1 MTISIALVLSVLA
14 VAILLFVTE
23 WVSVDMVALLVLIS
37 LALTGLISH
46 TRALSGFSNP
56 AVVTI
61 AAVLVLSGGLIRTGV
76 AHRVGNQILRLAGDS
91 ELRLLVVIM
100 STVGF
105 LSGIMNN
112 IGVSAMMLP
121 VVLDLARRLGRS
133 PSKLLM
139 PLAFSSLLGGLTTLI
154 GTSPNILISGALN
167 DEGLPPFELLDFTP
181 LGVTVLLLGIVYLAL
196 VGRHLLPVRD
206 LALESAGQRGKVLK
220 GVYDFRK
227 HLFGLSLPQ
236 RSTLAGRSLEASRLG
251 LVLGFNVL
259 AIVRDSRTILAPAP
273 DSILRS
279 GDKLLVEGH
288 LEELDALQGWKH
300 FILESGRLVSE
311 KLISSAV
318 EFAEL
323 RVDRESNLTGSTLV
337 EAHFRQRFHVHVLGI
352 KRGGEN
358 RFSKLLEVPLEMG
371 DTLLIVGR
379 AQQVQNLT
387 EEKGFTSFQ
396 SLSTREVALRYKV
409 HRQLIGLCVP
419 KDSLLS
425 GRTLAESRLGDAF
438 DLTVLGVIRGNET
451 HFMPGPEEE
460 LRAEDT
466 LLVQG
471 KPEDLSTL
479 HALQNLEVDR
489 QIRPE
494 IEELESET
502 VGVGEVMLSPRT
514 TLAGMTLREMYFR
527 EKYGLTV
534 VALWREG
541 RAYQSNLRDMQVRF
555 GDVLLVYG
563 EREKLAMLGRE
574 PEFLMLTE
582 SVREVF
588 RDRKATLATIIELGV
603 LGSVFLGWLPIHI
616 AATSGAVLM
625 ILTGC
630 LTIDEAYRFIEWK
643 AVVLIGGML
652 SLGLAMQ
659 ETGAANLLAT
669 SVLGSLSSLGPAA
682 VLAGLF
688 LISSF
693 SAQVM
698 PTAAVAVLMS
708 PIALSSASNLGL
720 SPHALMMAVAVACSS
735 SFLSPV
741 GHPVNLLV
749 MGPGGYRFTDYM
761 KVGLPLLVLVL
772 IVTLVVLPIL
782 WPLTSG

>member
-1 MTISIALVLSVLA
+1 MTVSIALVLLVLGF
-14 VAILLFVTE
+14 AILLFVTE
-23 WVSVDMVALLVLIS
+23 WVSVDVVALLVLIS

-46 TRALSGFSNP
+46 TQALSGFSNP

-76 AHRVGNQILRLAGDS
+76 AHWIGLQILRLVGES
-91 ELRLLVVIM
+91 ELQLLVVIM
-100 STVGF
+100 STAGF

-112 IGVSAMMLP
+112 IAVLAMMLP

-154 GTSPNILISGALN
+154 GTSSNILISGALN
-167 DEGLPPFELLDFTP
+167 DKGLAAFELLDFTP
-181 LGVTVLLLGIVYLAL
+181 LGVIVLFLGIVYLVL
-196 VGRHLLPVRD
+196 IGRHLLPERG
-206 LALESAGQRGKVLK
+206 LARNSSSRTGKDLK

-227 HLFGLSLPQ
+227 HFFSLSLPQ
-236 RSTLAGRSLEASRLG
+236 RSTLSGRSLEASRLG

-259 AIVRDSRTILAPAP
+259 AIVRDSRTVLAPAP

-279 GDKLLVEGH
+279 GDKLLVEGQ
-288 LEELDALQGWKH
+288 LEELNALQGWKH

-311 KLISSAV
+311 KLVSSAV
-318 EFAEL
+318 DFAEL
-323 RVDRESNLTGSTLV
+323 KVDRESNLTGRTLV
-337 EAHFRQRFHVHVLGI
+337 ESRFRQCFQVHVLGI
-352 KRGGEN
+352 KRDGEI
-358 RFSKLLEVPLEMG
+358 RFSKLLEVPLETG
-371 DTLLIVGR
+371 DTLLVVGR
-379 AQQVQNLT
+379 SKQVQSLR
-387 EEKGFTSFQ
+387 EEKTFTSFQ
-396 SLSTREVALRYKV
+396 SLTTREVALRYKL

-419 KDSLLS
+419 QDSFLS
-425 GRTLAESRLGDAF
+425 GRTLAASRLGDAF
-438 DLTVLGVIRGNET
+438 DLTVLGVIRDNET

-471 KPEDLSTL
+471 NSEDLSTL

-489 QIRPE
+489 QVQPG
-494 IEELESET
+494 IEELESGT

-514 TLAGMTLREMYFR
+514 TLAGMTLGEMYFR
-527 EKYGLTV
+527 EKNGLTV
-534 VALWREG
+534 VALWREC
-541 RAYQSNLRDMQVRF
+541 RAYQSNLRDIQVRF

-563 EREKLAMLGRE
+563 KREKLAMLGRE
-574 PEFLMLTE
+574 PDFLVLTE
-582 SVREVF
+582 AVREVF
-588 RDRKATLATIIELGV
+588 RDHKLTLAAMIELGV

-616 AATSGAVLM
+616 ASTSGAVLM

-630 LTIDEAYRFIEWK
+630 LTVEEAYRFIEWK

-659 ETGAANLLAT
+659 ETGAANVLAT
-669 SVLGSLSSLGPAA
+669 SVLGSLGSLGPVA

-688 LISSF
+688 LITAL
-693 SAQVM
+693 SAQVI
-698 PTAAVAVLMS
+698 PTAVVAVLMS
-708 PIALSSASNLGL
+708 PIALNSASDLGL

-735 SFLSPV
+735 SLLSPV

-749 MGPGGYRFTDYM
+749 MGPGGYRFTDYL
-761 KVGLPLLVLVL
+761 KVGFPLLVLIL
-772 IVTLVVLPIL
+772 IVVLVALPIL
-782 WPLTSG
+782 WPLSSR